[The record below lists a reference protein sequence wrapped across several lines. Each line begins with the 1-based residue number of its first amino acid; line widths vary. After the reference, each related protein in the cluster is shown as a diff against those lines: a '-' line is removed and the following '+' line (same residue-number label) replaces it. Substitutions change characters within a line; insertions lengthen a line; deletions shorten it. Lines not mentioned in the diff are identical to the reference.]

1 MRSNTVMPLL
11 RNDQFYC
18 SALRAVVT
26 LVVMAD
32 VMDVLWHNSDS
43 SKVQQTAVN
52 YMQDFSVQHL
62 CCASEGY
69 KSCSHSFTTDACLC
83 SQFAVHSWNALLGV

>member
-43 SKVQQTAVN
+43 SKVRQQ
-52 YMQDFSVQHL
+52 L
-62 CCASEGY
+62 
-69 KSCSHSFTTDACLC
+69 TTCRISRYSA
-83 SQFAVHSWNALLGV
+83 FAVLRKDINLVAIPLQLMLACAVSLLSTVGMRY